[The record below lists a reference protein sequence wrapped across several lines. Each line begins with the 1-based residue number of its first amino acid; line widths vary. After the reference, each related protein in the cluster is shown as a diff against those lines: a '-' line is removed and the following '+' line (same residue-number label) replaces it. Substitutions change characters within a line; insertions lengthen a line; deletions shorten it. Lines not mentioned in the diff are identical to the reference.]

1 MKQRYSIRTSALV
14 GAFAVVAIPVAAAA
28 HSTGALDPYGCHSDR
43 RSGKYHCH
51 RGEYTNVTFRSK
63 ADMLNNKKAGKSG
76 TVLRSDQGRDNP
88 AAPSILGSVLG
99 TEEDAAQRTAS
110 NSELIVP
117 KGVQKRLEILDDLH
131 GQGLITEEEY
141 QAKRK
146 EILGDL

>member
-1 MKQRYSIRTSALV
+1 MNQRHSKRVTAFLGACALAVSPVPTS
-14 GAFAVVAIPVAAAA
+14 A
-28 HSTGALDPYGCHSDR
+28 HSTGAVDPYGCHSDR
-43 RSGKYHCH
+43 RSGNYHCH

-76 TVLRSDQGRDNP
+76 AVLRADQGRDNP

-99 TEEDAAQRTAS
+99 SEEETQRTAS

-131 GQGLITEEEY
+131 DQGLITEEEY

>member
-1 MKQRYSIRTSALV
+1 MNQRHSKRVTAFLGACAL
-14 GAFAVVAIPVAAAA
+14 AVSPVAASA
-28 HSTGALDPYGCHSDR
+28 HSTGAVDPYGCHSDR
-43 RSGKYHCH
+43 RSGNYHCH

-76 TVLRSDQGRDNP
+76 AVLRADQGRDNP

-99 TEEDAAQRTAS
+99 SEEETQRTAS

-131 GQGLITEEEY
+131 DQGLITEEEY

>member
-1 MKQRYSIRTSALV
+1 MKQRHSKRRTALL
-14 GAFAVVAIPVAAAA
+14 GAFALAVIPVTAAA
-28 HSTGALDPYGCHSDR
+28 HSTGAVDPYGCHSDR
-43 RSGKYHCH
+43 RNGNYHCH

-76 TVLRSDQGRDNP
+76 AVLRSDQGRDNP

-99 TEEDAAQRTAS
+99 SEEETQRTAS

-117 KGVQKRLEILDDLH
+117 KGVQKRLQILEDLH
-131 GQGLITEEEY
+131 QQGLITEEEY